1 MCQNLFPPSFC
12 KSSAKSSSSRVGGQF
27 LFLSLSP
34 RGCYVNSNQYNQY
47 NKNSI
52 KIGDMRVDFYTLGR
66 CECRAKRGARVTG
79 SPKIARFL
87 GYIGASAQR
96 SQKTG
101 KIRRIFHESDS
112 DFTIPPSRLAPCHLP
127 LHKGGST
134 RALYTIKTPY
144 FSRTCALKNIPMMPE
159 SADKTRSG
167 AHALCASVR
176 ASQKPIKIA
185 RF

>member
-1 MCQNLFPPSFC
+1 MR
-12 KSSAKSSSSRVGGQF
+12 KSSAPLHSS
-27 LFLSLSP
+27 LFTLHFSLFNDNPSVTACAVP
-34 RGCYVNSNQYNQY
+34 PPFTQGRLNASFHISCGTLIAQAISM
-47 NKNSI
+47 KNPI
-52 KIGDMRVDFYTLGR
+52 KIGDMRVSPQKHKCF
-66 CECRAKRGARVTG
+66 RGPHSIFIPQGVASVEQSEARVTG

-101 KIRRIFHESDS
+101 KIRRIFHESASES
-112 DFTIPPSRLAPCHLP
+112 DKNL
-127 LHKGGST
+127 
-134 RALYTIKTPY
+134 Y
-144 FSRTCALKNIPMMPE
+144 FSRTGALKNIPMMPE

-176 ASQKPIKIA
+176 ASQNPIKIA